1 MKVAAARYLK
11 ERLSAMTLRTL
22 CLSAVLAALANA
34 AGAEVP
40 CAGTPSDVKL
50 NVTVMGAK
58 PAKGM
63 LAVTVYDSART
74 WLAPGQKL
82 LRQRPKAS
90 AGGVHTCFWL
100 PKAGTYGVAVYHD
113 VNGDKDFNR
122 TLTGMPAEG
131 FGFSNNVA
139 PRFALPKYEQV
150 RFTAGPGETSQRI
163 GLRYLD

>member
-1 MKVAAARYLK
+1 MI
-11 ERLSAMTLRTL
+11 LRTL
-22 CLSAVLAALANA
+22 CLSALLAAFASA
-34 AGAEVP
+34 AGAAVP
-40 CAGTPSDVKL
+40 CEGKPSGVKL
-50 NVTVMGAK
+50 NVTVTGAK

-63 LAVTVYDSART
+63 LAVTVYDSARN

-82 LRQRPKAS
+82 LRQRPRATTG
-90 AGGVHTCFWL
+90 AVQTCFWL

-113 VNGDKDFNR
+113 ANGDKDFNR

-139 PRFALPKYEQV
+139 PRFALPRYEQV
-150 RFTAGPGETSQRI
+150 RFAAGPGETSQRI